1 MPVPFKEG
9 ADWELLD
16 GLVSGECDEQANLM
30 KKALNIIGVP
40 ADTFLVYA
48 SRHTDPDVLSLDS
61 RPSSTPGYTDYLIL
75 MMPGPNAFEGCC
87 RVIDNTLNPPERWY
101 AVFPKIKANSVLDML
116 RALPGW
122 QQWVRMMP
130 GYVPGQGNNWAEGID
145 EYLEVEDKP

>member
-1 MPVPFKEG
+1 M
-9 ADWELLD
+9 
-16 GLVSGECDEQANLM
+16 EC
-30 KKALNIIGVP
+30 
-40 ADTFLVYA
+40 
-48 SRHTDPDVLSLDS
+48 
-61 RPSSTPGYTDYLIL
+61 LIL

-87 RVIDNTLNPPERWY
+87 KIVDNTQNPPERWY
-101 AVFPKIKANSVLDML
+101 AVFPKLKTNSALDML